1 MPRPRKIDRP
11 IDKKLSLRSSIVN
24 EIDAQLADPLTGK
37 PRYGAWAELVETLL
51 RKWASGEFPEVHPQP
66 KTIELDDLL

>member
-11 IDKKLSLRSSIVN
+11 IDKKLSLRSSIV
-24 EIDAQLADPLTGK
+24 EEVDLHLADPLTHK

-51 RKWASGEFPEVHPQP
+51 RNWASGKYPDVSPQP
-66 KTIELDDLL
+66 KTIGLDDLL